1 MTAYYNDNEPYAAQW
16 LRNLIS
22 ANLIAPGHVDERSI
36 IDVRPSDLGGYA
48 QCHFFAGIGGWSLA
62 LRLAGWPD
70 DRPCWTGSCPCQP
83 FSDAGARRGFADARH
98 LWPAWFA
105 LVREHRPAAIFGEQV
120 SRAIGPGWLDAVA
133 ADLEREGY
141 AFGATVLPA
150 CAVDAP
156 HQRDRLWFVADTD
169 REGQRGLPVDAEMAR
184 APEPVA
190 DAPRHAGDELRETG
204 PTGCELSLRGCS
216 SEPRG
221 GCGPVQPWPPESG
234 IRRVAH
240 GIPARASKLRAL
252 GNAIV
257 PQVAAQFIAA
267 YCEARGG

>member
-36 IDVRPSDLGGYA
+36 IDVRPSDLDGYA

-83 FSDAGARRGFADARH
+83 FSSASRGLGKGTLDSRH
-98 LWPAWFA
+98 LWPYAA
-105 LVREHRPAAIFGEQV
+105 RLIDAKRPGTFFGEQI
-120 SRAIGPGWLDAVA
+120 AQA
-133 ADLEREGY
+133 AAWQSNVGDDLEAMDY
-141 AFGATVLPA
+141 AFGSAILSAVGVGKDHVRYRFFFVGNSNRKSKSIS
-150 CAVDAP
+150 AVDD
-156 HQRDRLWFVADTD
+156 Q
-169 REGQRGLPVDAEMAR
+169 MAR
-184 APEPVA
+184 LSQHRSQPRSVVPA
-190 DAPRHAGDELRETG
+190 DG
-204 PTGCELSLRGCS
+204 LST
-216 SEPRG
+216 
-221 GCGPVQPWPPESG
+221 
-234 IRRVAH
+234 RVAT
-240 GIPARASKLRAL
+240 LRAL

-267 YCEARGG
+267 YCEARGD